1 MATKMTFRH
10 IGYYNDYEDV
20 KTLFGRTA
28 TFVVQT
34 MLDGLGAFHSVTGQS
49 ETDIDDH
56 KIESDADKFV
66 KTENGNYLVRF
77 ERGSEN
83 GEGWFIDIY
92 KLMEVEVED
101 TGEDTDE
108 DDDNKVYEY
117 CPHCENEVILND
129 EFKVQVCPD
138 CGHAIVPCSI
148 CPLESCCSN
157 CPLDALCRQKND
169 EIDEE
174 AGVIEVTL
182 SSFIEMFEKEITLN
196 QGFGYTILIQET
208 ENVSAQRLL
217 FRYDF
222 DHGMYI
228 LTNETHYGQAYT
240 WGEQPSPGDLFDGL
254 WNVSGE
260 EMDSFKV
267 KPNFK

>member
-10 IGYYNDYEDV
+10 IGYYHDYEDI
-20 KTLFGRTA
+20 KNLFGRTA
-28 TFVVQT
+28 NYVVQT
-34 MLDGLGAFHSVTGQS
+34 MLDGLGAFHNVTGQS

-56 KIESDADKFV
+56 KIENDADKFV

-83 GEGWFIDIY
+83 GVGWFIDIY

-101 TGEDTDE
+101 VNDE
-108 DDDNKVYEY
+108 DNNEEVYEY
-117 CPHCENEVILND
+117 CPHCGNEVKLDN
-129 EFKVQVCPD
+129 EFKVQICPD

-157 CPLDALCRQKND
+157 CPLDILCRQKND
-169 EIDEE
+169 EIDKE
-174 AGVIEVTL
+174 AGIEVTL
-182 SSFIEMFEKEITLN
+182 SSFLELFGNLGSMHQI
-196 QGFGYTILIQET
+196 QGYTIFIPET
-208 ENVSAQRLL
+208 SNTIGHKLV
-217 FRYDF
+217 FRYVYDIYVLYNPKESGQSYVWTEF
-222 DHGMYI
+222 PKP
-228 LTNETHYGQAYT
+228 NEF
-240 WGEQPSPGDLFDGL
+240 FDGL

>member
-20 KTLFGRTA
+20 KNLFGRTA
-28 TFVVQT
+28 NFVVQT
-34 MLDGLGAFHSVTGQS
+34 MLDGLGAFHSVTGES

-56 KIESDADKFV
+56 KFESDADKFV

-92 KLMEVEVED
+92 KLMEVEVEN
-101 TGEDTDE
+101 TSDE
-108 DDDNKVYEY
+108 DEDEEVYEY
-117 CPHCENEVILND
+117 CPYCENEVKLDN
-129 EFKVQVCPD
+129 EFKVQICPD

-148 CPLESCCSN
+148 CPLDDCCCSN
-157 CPLDALCRQKND
+157 CPLDVLCRQKND

-174 AGVIEVTL
+174 TGIEVTL
-182 SSFIEMFEKEITLN
+182 SSFIELFDKQIPSY
-196 QGFGYTILIQET
+196 QSDGYTISIAET
-208 ENVSAQRLL
+208 ENRKAQKLL

-222 DHGMYI
+222 DYGIYI
-228 LTNETHYGQAYT
+228 LTNITHNGQAYT
-240 WGEQPSPGDLFDGL
+240 WDELPSPGGLFDGL

-267 KPNFK
+267 KPNFE

>member
-20 KTLFGRTA
+20 KKLFGSTA

-34 MLDGLGAFHSVTGQS
+34 MLDGLGAFHRVTGES

-101 TGEDTDE
+101 TSDE
-108 DDDNKVYEY
+108 DKDEEVYEY
-117 CPHCENEVILND
+117 CPYCEGEVKLDN

-148 CPLESCCSN
+148 CPLESCCST
-157 CPLDALCRQKND
+157 CALDVLCRQKNN
-169 EIDEE
+169 EIEDKSL
-174 AGVIEVTL
+174 IEVTL
-182 SSFIEMFEKEITLN
+182 SSFLELFDKQANHHKTA
-196 QGFGYTILIQET
+196 GYIISVPET
-208 ENVSAQRLL
+208 ENVRAHKLL
-217 FRYDF
+217 FRYDVF
-222 DHGMYI
+222 YGIYI
-228 LTNETHYGQAYT
+228 LTNQTHNGQAYT
-240 WGEQPSPGDLFDGL
+240 WNELPSPGSLFDGL

-267 KPNFK
+267 KPNFE

>member
-20 KTLFGRTA
+20 KNLFGRTA

-34 MLDGLGAFHSVTGQS
+34 MLDGLGAFHRVTGES

-101 TGEDTDE
+101 TGED
-108 DDDNKVYEY
+108 DDNKVYEY
-117 CPHCENEVILND
+117 CPHCENEVVLNN

-148 CPLESCCSN
+148 CPLESCCST
-157 CPLDALCRQKND
+157 CALDVLCRQKNN
-169 EIDEE
+169 EIDGE
-174 AGVIEVTL
+174 AGIEVTL
-182 SSFIEMFEKEITLN
+182 SSFIELFDKQIPSH
-196 QGFGYTILIQET
+196 QADGYTILIAET
-208 ENVSAQRLL
+208 EDIKAQKLL

-222 DHGMYI
+222 NYGIYI
-228 LTNETHYGQAYT
+228 LTNETHSGQAFT
-240 WGEQPSPGDLFDGL
+240 WNELPSPGSLFDGL
-254 WNVSGE
+254 WNVSWQE
-260 EMDSFKV
+260 LDSFKV
-267 KPNFK
+267 KPNF

>member
-20 KTLFGRTA
+20 KKLFGRTA

-34 MLDGLGAFHSVTGQS
+34 MLDGLGAFHSVSGES

-56 KIESDADKFV
+56 KFETDADKFV

-101 TGEDTDE
+101 TSDE
-108 DDDNKVYEY
+108 DKDEEVYEY
-117 CPHCENEVILND
+117 CPYCESEVKLDN
-129 EFKVQVCPD
+129 EFKVQICPD

-148 CPLESCCSN
+148 CPLESCCST
-157 CPLDALCRQKND
+157 CALDVLCRQKNNEIED
-169 EIDEE
+169 ESL
-174 AGVIEVTL
+174 IEVTL
-182 SSFIEMFEKEITLN
+182 SSFLELFDKQTN
-196 QGFGYTILIQET
+196 PHKTAGYIISVPET
-208 ENVSAQRLL
+208 ENVRAHKLL

-222 DHGMYI
+222 DYRIYI
-228 LTNETHYGQAYT
+228 LTNQTHNGQAYT
-240 WGEQPSPGDLFDGL
+240 WNELPSPGSLFDGL
-254 WNVSGE
+254 WNVSSE

>member
-20 KTLFGRTA
+20 KNLFGRTA
-28 TFVVQT
+28 NYVVQA
-34 MLDGLGAFHSVTGQS
+34 MLDGLGAFHSITGQS

-56 KIESDADKFV
+56 KLETDADKFV

-101 TGEDTDE
+101 TSDE
-108 DDDNKVYEY
+108 NNDEEVYEY
-117 CPHCENEVILND
+117 CPHCENEVKLDN
-129 EFKVQVCPD
+129 EFKVQICPD
-138 CGHAIVPCSI
+138 CGHAIIPCNI
-148 CPLESCCSN
+148 CPLDSCCSN
-157 CPLDALCRQKND
+157 CPLDVLCRQKNE

-174 AGVIEVTL
+174 AGTEVTL
-182 SSFIEMFEKEITLN
+182 SLFLELFDKQISSH
-196 QGFGYTILIQET
+196 QSDGYTISIPET
-208 ENVSAQRLL
+208 EDIKAQKLL

-222 DHGMYI
+222 NYGMYI

-240 WGEQPSPGDLFDGL
+240 WSELPSPGSLFDGL

-267 KPNFK
+267 KANFE

>member
-20 KTLFGRTA
+20 KNLFGRTA
-28 TFVVQT
+28 NYVVQT
-34 MLDGLGAFHSVTGQS
+34 MLDGLGAFHRVTGES

-101 TGEDTDE
+101 TGED
-108 DDDNKVYEY
+108 DDNKVYEY
-117 CPHCENEVILND
+117 CSYCENEVILDN

-148 CPLESCCSN
+148 CPLDSCCTN
-157 CPLDALCRQKND
+157 CPLDVLCRQKND
-169 EIDEE
+169 EIEE
-174 AGVIEVTL
+174 VEGILEVTL
-182 SSFIEMFEKEITLN
+182 SSFIEMFEKQLPSN
-196 QGFGYTILIQET
+196 QASGYTIFIQET
-208 ENVSAQRLL
+208 DEVNAHRLL

-222 DHGMYI
+222 DYGVYI
-228 LTNETHYGQAYT
+228 LTNITHNGQAYT
-240 WGEQPSPGDLFDGL
+240 WDETPSPGSFFDGL
-254 WNVSGE
+254 WNVSGQE
-260 EMDSFKV
+260 LDSFKV
-267 KPNFK
+267 KPNFD

>member
-20 KTLFGRTA
+20 KKLFGCTA

-34 MLDGLGAFHSVTGQS
+34 MLDGLGAFHRVTGES

-101 TGEDTDE
+101 TDE

-117 CPHCENEVILND
+117 CPHCEDEVVLDN

-148 CPLESCCSN
+148 CPLESCVSN
-157 CPLDALCRQKND
+157 CPLDVLCRQKNKQN
-169 EIDEE
+169 EE
-174 AGVIEVTL
+174 NDTALLVTSEEFVDL
-182 SSFIEMFEKEITLN
+182 FKKEDLLN
-196 QGFGYTILIQET
+196 QERGFYLDLPKTSTIE
-208 ENVSAQRLL
+208 AQTLL
-217 FRYDF
+217 FRYCVDY
-222 DHGMYI
+222 GIYL
-228 LTNETHYGQAYT
+228 LTNQTHCGEAYT
-240 WGEQPSPGDLFDGL
+240 WADMPSSGEFFDGVKI
-254 WNVSGE
+254 VSFAE
-260 EMDSFKV
+260 ND
-267 KPNFK
+267 NFKIRSNF

>member
-34 MLDGLGAFHSVTGQS
+34 MLDGLGAFHRVTGES

-56 KIESDADKFV
+56 KFESDADKFV
-66 KTENGNYLVRF
+66 KTTNGNYLVRF

-92 KLMEVEVED
+92 KLMEVEVENSN
-101 TGEDTDE
+101 DE
-108 DDDNKVYEY
+108 DEDEEVYEY
-117 CPHCENEVILND
+117 CPYCEDEVKLDN
-129 EFKVQVCPD
+129 EFKVQICPN
-138 CGHAIVPCSI
+138 CGHAIVPCNI
-148 CPLESCCSN
+148 CPLDDCCSN
-157 CPLDALCRQKND
+157 CPLDVLCRQKND
-169 EIDEE
+169 EIEE
-174 AGVIEVTL
+174 QEGIVEVTL
-182 SSFIEMFEKEITLN
+182 SSFIELFEKQNTLN
-196 QGFGYTILIQET
+196 QAHGYTIFTPDVEFA
-208 ENVSAQRLL
+208 NAQRLL

-222 DHGMYI
+222 DYGIYI
-228 LTNETHYGQAYT
+228 LTHTTHNGQAYT
-240 WGEQPSPGDLFDGL
+240 WGETPNPGSLFDGL

-260 EMDSFKV
+260 EIDTFKI
-267 KPNFK
+267 KPNF